1 MARILYSLLFYLLLP
16 FILLRLLY
24 RAWKAPAYAK
34 RWLER
39 FGWVR
44 VMPQRQQGI
53 WVHAVSVGETIAA
66 VPMIKALQKRFP
78 QMPIMVT
85 TMTPTGSERVQAML
99 GDSVG
104 HVYAPYDTPGAVKR
118 FLRRLKP
125 RILVVME
132 TELWPNTL
140 HYARRSGVPVVL
152 ANARLSERSAR
163 GYQRVAFLARPMLNN
178 LSLVA
183 AQGAADAGRFRS
195 LGLPEEQVQVTGSIK
210 FDLQP
215 KTEQLAEGRAL
226 KQDWGP
232 RFVWVAASTHD
243 GEDELLLEAHQKLC
257 QLQAEALLILVPR
270 HPERFGAVAELVK
283 KQGFAMTRRSSG
295 SPVAADTQVLVG
307 DTMGE
312 MMTFFAAADA
322 AFVGGSLIERG
333 GHNPLEP
340 ASLGLPVLMGP
351 HVFNFQEICNQL
363 SGEGGLIYVG
373 SAENLFDRL
382 QELAEDQALR
392 ARIGGCAK
400 AVVDRNRGA
409 LDRLV
414 DLVARQL

>member
-1 MARILYSLLFYLLLP
+1 MARIFYSLLFYLLMPL
-16 FILLRLLY
+16 ILLRLLY

-34 RWLER
+34 RWQER
-39 FGWVR
+39 FGFVQ
-44 VMPQRQQGI
+44 VAPHRQQGI

-66 VPMIKALQKRFP
+66 VPMIKALQQQFP
-78 QMPIMVT
+78 QLPMMVT
-85 TMTPTGSERVQAML
+85 TMTPTGSERVRAML
-99 GDSVG
+99 GDSVD

-118 FLRRLKP
+118 FLRRLQP
-125 RILVVME
+125 RLLVVME

-140 HYARRSGVPVVL
+140 HYARGSGAPVVL

-163 GYQRVAFLARPMLNN
+163 GYQKVRFLARPMLQN

-183 AQGAADAGRFRS
+183 AQGPADAERFRS
-195 LGLPEEQVQVTGSIK
+195 LGLAEEQVQVTGSIK
-210 FDLQP
+210 FDMQP
-215 KTEQLAEGRAL
+215 KAEHLAEGQAL
-226 KQDWGP
+226 KQGWGAH
-232 RFVWVAASTHD
+232 FVWVAASTHD
-243 GEDELLLEAHQKLC
+243 GEDELLLQAHQRLR
-257 QLQAEALLILVPR
+257 QRHPEALLILVPR
-270 HPERFGAVAELVK
+270 HPERFSAVAELVK
-283 KQGFAMTRRSSG
+283 KQGFVVARRSSG
-295 SPVAADTQVLVG
+295 EPVTSATQVLVG

-312 MMTFFAAADA
+312 MMIFFAAADA

-363 SGEGGLIYVG
+363 SAEGGLIYVG
-373 SAENLFDRL
+373 SAENLYERL
-382 QELAEDQALR
+382 QELAEDRELR
-392 ARIGGCAK
+392 ARIGGCAQ

-414 DLVARQL
+414 ALVAGQL

>member
-1 MARILYSLLFYLLLP
+1 MARILYSLLFYLLMP
-16 FILLRLLY
+16 FVLLRLLY
-24 RAWKAPAYAK
+24 RAWKAPAYAR
-34 RWLER
+34 RWQER
-39 FGWVR
+39 FGLVR
-44 VMPQRQQGI
+44 IPVHRQQGI

-66 VPMIKALQKRFP
+66 VPMIKALQQKFP
-78 QMPIMVT
+78 QLPIMVT

-99 GDSVG
+99 GDSVD
-104 HVYAPYDTPGAVKR
+104 HVYAPYDTPDAVQR
-118 FLRRLKP
+118 FLRRLRP
-125 RILVVME
+125 RILIVME

-140 HYARRSGVPVVL
+140 HYARANGVPVVL

-163 GYQRVAFLARPMLNN
+163 GYRRVAFLARPMLRN

-183 AQGAADAGRFRS
+183 AQGAADAERFRS
-195 LGLPEEQVQVTGSIK
+195 LGLPEERVRVTGSIK

-215 KTEQLAEGRAL
+215 KTEHLEAGRQL
-226 KQDWGP
+226 KQEWD
-232 RFVWVAASTHD
+232 RSFVWVAASTHE
-243 GEDELLLEAHQKLC
+243 GEDELLLAAHRKLC
-257 QLQAEALLILVPR
+257 QAVPDALLILVPR
-270 HPERFGAVAELVK
+270 HPERFGSVAELVARH
-283 KQGFAMTRRSSG
+283 GFALARRSAK
-295 SPVAADTQVLVG
+295 PPAAKEIQIMVG

-312 MMTFFAAADA
+312 MMLFLAAADV

-351 HVFNFQEICNQL
+351 HVFNFQEICDQL

-373 SAENLFDRL
+373 SAENLFARL
-382 QELAEDQALR
+382 QELAEDASLR
-392 ARIGGCAK
+392 NRIGGCAQ

-414 DLVARQL
+414 ALVAGQL